1 MAELRQNTWKLGEWY
16 DQDYAGNADYS
27 AVDPAQLWMWGSGHY
42 GALGQNN
49 MSGAVSQQ
57 IYVSSPV
64 QVPGTTWT
72 ADQGGGSGMHP
83 GTTAIAFIK
92 TDNTLWTWGQN
103 SNGALGLNESYNK
116 NKSSPVQIP
125 GTNWKYVESS
135 SKTSLATKT
144 DGTLWSWG
152 RNDRGPLG
160 LNDRTARSSPT
171 QIPGTTWDVLG
182 VGNQNVFCTKTDGTL
197 WSWGYNGSY
206 HRLGLLGDET
216 QYSSPV
222 QIPGTWSDVKQIS
235 SGWSTTLV
243 LKSDNTLWG
252 WGDGNAGQLGLNAR
266 PTIESPTQI
275 AGSWSHVAA
284 MGLQNGGIKTDGTL
298 WMMGR
303 NSDGTLGQG
312 NTTFYSSPVQVPGT
326 TWSQISGERTD
337 GSEYAVATKTDGTLW
352 AWGNNVNGELG
363 QNSRTQYS
371 SPRQVGSDTTWV
383 DVIAGNKIVMG
394 FKST

>member
-27 AVDPAQLWMWGSGHY
+27 AVDPAQLWAWGYNEY
-42 GALGQNN
+42 GQLGQNN
-49 MSGAVSQQ
+49 RTN
-57 IYVSSPV
+57 YSSPV

-72 ADQGGGSGMHP
+72 PDQGGGSGFQP
-83 GTTAIAFIK
+83 GRANIAFIK

-103 SNGALGLNESYNK
+103 SNGALGLNETYLK
-116 NKSSPVQIP
+116 DKSSPVQIP
-125 GTNWKYVESS
+125 GTTWKYVESNKKS
-135 SKTSLATKT
+135 SMATRT
-144 DGTLWSWG
+144 DGTLWAWG
-152 RNDRGPLG
+152 NNDRGQLAQ
-160 LNDRTARSSPT
+160 NNRTQYSSPV
-171 QIPGTTWDVLG
+171 QIPGTTWDVLAA
-182 VGNQNVFCTKTDGTL
+182 GNQNVFCTKTDGTL

-206 HRLGLLGDET
+206 HRLGLLGDEN

-235 SGWSTTLV
+235 SGWMSTLA

-252 WGDGNAGQLGLNAR
+252 WGNGNAGQLAQNNR
-266 PTIESPTQI
+266 STIESPTQI
-275 AGSWSHVAA
+275 AGSWSHIAA

-312 NTTFYSSPVQVPGT
+312 NTTFYSSPVQIPGT
-326 TWSQISGERTD
+326 SWSKITGEPND
-337 GSEYAVATKTDGTLW
+337 GGECALATKTDGTLW
-352 AWGNNVNGELG
+352 AWGDNSLGELG
-363 QNSRTQYS
+363 QNNRTQYS

-383 DVIAGNKIVMG
+383 DVIAGNAMVMG

>member
-1 MAELRQNTWKLGEWY
+1 MATEKGVWDIQDVRDKQLQSLWSY
-16 DQDYAGNADYS
+16 D

-42 GALGQNN
+42 GALGQND
-49 MSGAVSQQ
+49 MTGSTSQR
-57 IYVSSPV
+57 IYRSSPV

-72 ADQGGGSGMHP
+72 PDQGGGSGFHP
-83 GTTAIAFIK
+83 GTTTIAFIK
-92 TDNTLWTWGQN
+92 TDNTLWNWGQN
-103 SNGALGLNESYNK
+103 SNGALGQNNNQLINR
-116 NKSSPVQIP
+116 SSPTQIP
-125 GTNWKYVESS
+125 GTTWKYVESS
-135 SKTSLATKT
+135 SKSSFATKT
-144 DGTLWSWG
+144 DGTLWCWG
-152 RNDRGPLG
+152 KNNRGELAQ
-160 LNDRTARSSPT
+160 NNRTLLSSPT

-235 SGWSTTLV
+235 SGWTTTLV

-252 WGDGNAGQLGLNAR
+252 WGNGNAGQLAQNNR
-266 PTIESPTQI
+266 STIESPTQI
-275 AGSWSHVAA
+275 AGSWSHIAA

-312 NTTFYSSPVQVPGT
+312 NTTFYSSPVQIPGT
-326 TWSQISGERTD
+326 TWSKISGEKND
-337 GSEYAVATKTDGTLW
+337 GGECALATKTDGTLW
-352 AWGNNVNGELG
+352 AWGNNQEG
-363 QNSRTQYS
+363 QLAQNNRTQYS

-383 DVIAGNKIVMG
+383 DVIAGNMIVMG